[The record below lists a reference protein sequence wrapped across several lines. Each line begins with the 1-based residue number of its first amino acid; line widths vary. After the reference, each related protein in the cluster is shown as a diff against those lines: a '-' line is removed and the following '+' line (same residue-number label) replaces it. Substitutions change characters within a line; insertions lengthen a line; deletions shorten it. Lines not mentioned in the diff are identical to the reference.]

1 MHACLCV
8 YAIVNTCAFGL
19 DLFEAYVSYAELQMT
34 RFSYVVTVFVMNGIM
49 KVTVKLQLH
58 IPLKL
63 SVWPK
68 DLTEY
73 EYVIWESMNDAV

>member
-1 MHACLCV
+1 MP
-8 YAIVNTCAFGL
+8 T
-19 DLFEAYVSYAELQMT
+19 AYVSYAELQMT